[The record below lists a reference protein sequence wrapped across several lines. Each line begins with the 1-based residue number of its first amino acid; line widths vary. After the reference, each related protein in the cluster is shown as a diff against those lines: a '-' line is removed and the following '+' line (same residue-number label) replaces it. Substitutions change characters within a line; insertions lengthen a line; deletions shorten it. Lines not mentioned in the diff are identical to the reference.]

1 VLETDSFFLIV
12 EISHL
17 AGLHGGQP
25 KCKSRLAGV
34 DEIEVDNCRQQ
45 LLEGI
50 DEIHR
55 RLLDADARIGAPGER
70 RIYLVEA
77 GHSDEERR
85 QLTPRF
91 RHAAIKLCPE
101 LPQPLDPIDDFIPGD
116 NGAIDGSN
124 RRADHP
130 IGLDARFMKRL
141 VGAGL
146 IAPRRPATLHH
157 QYHPAWKARL
167 VYWLPR
173 LVQNIGRSHRRT
185 HHCGAGLS
193 VARSI

>member
-1 VLETDSFFLIV
+1 M
-12 EISHL
+12 HL

-25 KCKSRLAGV
+25 KRKSRLVGV

-77 GHSDEERR
+77 GYSDEERR

-91 RHAAIKLCPE
+91 RHAAIKLAQNSSSR
-101 LPQPLDPIDDFIPGD
+101 LIRVDDFIPAD
-116 NGAIDGSN
+116 NGAVDGSN

-157 QYHPAWKARL
+157 
-167 VYWLPR
+167 
-173 LVQNIGRSHRRT
+173 
-185 HHCGAGLS
+185 
-193 VARSI
+193 